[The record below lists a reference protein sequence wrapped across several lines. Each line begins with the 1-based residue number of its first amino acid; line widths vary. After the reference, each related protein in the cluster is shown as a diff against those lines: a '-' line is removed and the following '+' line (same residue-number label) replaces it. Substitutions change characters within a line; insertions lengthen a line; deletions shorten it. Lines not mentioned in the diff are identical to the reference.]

1 MCNIRESRPIKEEYI
16 RIENE
21 YLQEELQTGKAFLTK
36 EYNLPAKFVIHTVGQ
51 IIHTLVTE
59 REENAVLIE
68 EDIDK
73 VINYLD

>member
-1 MCNIRESRPIKEEYI
+1 MEKLDYLIEYLLK
-16 RIENE
+16 ENE

-36 EYNLPAKFVIHTVGQ
+36 EYNLPAKFVIHIHTVGQ